1 MKDPKYKL
9 AKYLVKLLNTQL
21 TLKNYY
27 NVTNSTNLAID
38 LTQLQINETPILIM
52 YDIKELFIN
61 IPVEETIAITKSI
74 LTKNS
79 DTQLMKQI
87 ITLMRSVL
95 SQNYFTFQNKIYQ
108 TTKGVAMGL
117 PISSTI
123 AEILLQHLEDAHI
136 KQLLDNRNIIF
147 YTQYV
152 DVILII

>member
-108 TTKGVAMGL
+108 TTKGVVMGL